1 MENVLVERIKGWYER
16 GLWTEKM
23 VRKAVVKG
31 VITAEVYRKEYPYNR
46 NSLYQPDY

>member
-1 MENVLVERIKGWYER
+1 MENVLAERIKGWYER

-31 VITAEVYRKEYPYNR
+31 VITEET
-46 NSLYQPDY
+46 YQDITGNAYEEK

>member
-1 MENVLVERIKGWYER
+1 MENVLAERIKGWYAH

-31 VITAEVYRKEYPYNR
+31 VITEET
-46 NSLYQPDY
+46 YQDITGNAYEEK